1 MKNQVGA
8 KLLAAVVPIVFLGQL
23 VARAQHA
30 GHGGGDY
37 SPPPTVSEPFRTGKA
52 KGKVVEFDRTSLTL
66 EMQKK
71 GRAVRTTYRID
82 AATTTIQTKG
92 KVEVGAEVEVK
103 YREVPGTFF
112 ATSIEVKKPPQRGKG
127 GS

>member
-8 KLLAAVVPIVFLGQL
+8 KFLSALALIVFLGQF

-37 SPPPTVSEPFRTGKA
+37 SPPPTASEYVRTGKA

-71 GRAVRTTYRID
+71 GRAVRATYMVD
-82 AATTTIQTKG
+82 VGTKTRG
-92 KVEVGAEVEVK
+92 SLEVGAEVEVK
-103 YREVPGTFF
+103 YREMSGMFM
-112 ATSIEVKKPPQRGKG
+112 ATSVEVKKPPQPRKA